1 MRKYTHAAT
10 MMLAAVAAIALTSFS
25 AGAAEP
31 TSGYDPRKTIA
42 AEQMLPLDGIDEMR
56 AIPVNGTKQW
66 LSIRGARAGNP
77 ILLYIH
83 GGPGAPMMA
92 ESWTFQRPWEDYF
105 TVVQWDQRGAGKSFS
120 EAKRQWDPNTTVD
133 QLVDDAEQVALHLR
147 RHYGKQ
153 KIFLLGHSFGSILGV
168 RLAQRHPDWF
178 YAYIGLGQ
186 IVNGRRNEAAG
197 YDWTLAEA
205 RRRGDTRAIKELEAI
220 APYPERDGT
229 VVPKKTQIQ
238 RAWAV
243 SYGAMLHGQTG
254 DDESRRRSLS
264 PAYDDYD
271 LVSTQLGQDLS
282 AARLWV
288 EGMRTD
294 FDAKTRFD
302 CPVIIMGGRYDN
314 ITATT
319 VARAWFDTLA
329 APKKMFV
336 QFDRAAHY
344 VVNEVP
350 GEMLIALVTQVRP
363 LAGADLPPP

>member
-1 MRKYTHAAT
+1 MKHIAKI
-10 MMLAAVAAIALTSFS
+10 AAVAAILLTSFT
-25 AGAAEP
+25 AAAAEP
-31 TSGYDPRKTIA
+31 TSKYDPRKTIA
-42 AEQMLPLDGIDEMR
+42 AEQMLPRDGIDEML
-56 AIPVNGTKQW
+56 AIPINETKQW
-66 LSIRGARAGNP
+66 LSIRGARADNP

-105 TVVQWDQRGAGKSFS
+105 TVVQWDQRGSGKTFS
-120 EAKRQWDPNTTVD
+120 EARRQWDPRTTVD
-133 QLVDDAEQVALHLR
+133 QLVDDAEQVALYLR

-205 RRRGDTRAIKELEAI
+205 KRRGDARAIKELEAI

-229 VVPKKTQIQ
+229 VLPKKTQIQ
-238 RAWAV
+238 RGWAV
-243 SYGAMLHGQTG
+243 QYGAMLHGIAE

-271 LVSTQLGQDLS
+271 LLSTQLGQDLS
-282 AARLWV
+282 GERLWI
-288 EGMRTD
+288 EGMKTD
-294 FDAKTRFD
+294 FDQKTRFN
-302 CPVIIMGGRYDN
+302 CPVILMGGRYDN

-319 VARAWFDTLA
+319 VARAWFDTLD
-329 APKKMFV
+329 APKKAFV

>member
-1 MRKYTHAAT
+1 MVLT
-10 MMLAAVAAIALTSFS
+10 AVAAILLTSFS
-25 AGAAEP
+25 ADAAEP
-31 TSGYDPRKTIA
+31 TTRYDPRKTIA
-42 AEQMLPLDGIDEMR
+42 AEQMLPPDGINEMR
-56 AIPVNGTKQW
+56 AIPVNETKQW
-66 LSIRGARAGNP
+66 LSIRGARAANP
-77 ILLYIH
+77 ILLYLH

-105 TVVQWDQRGAGKSFS
+105 TVVQWDQRGAGKTFS
-120 EAKRQWDPNTTVD
+120 EARRQWDANTTVD
-133 QLVDDAEQVALHLR
+133 QLVDDAEQVALYLR

-153 KIFLLGHSFGSILGV
+153 RIFLLGHSFGSILGV

-197 YDWTLAEA
+197 YEWTLSEA
-205 RRRGDTRAIKELEAI
+205 KRRGDAEAIKELESI
-220 APYPERDGT
+220 APYPERDGSIL
-229 VVPKKTQIQ
+229 PEKTSIE
-238 RAWAV
+238 RRWAV
-243 SYGAMLHGQTG
+243 RYGAMLHGQTE

-271 LVSTQLGQDLS
+271 LRSTQIGEELS
-282 AARLWV
+282 SERLWV

-294 FDAKTRFD
+294 FDQKTRFE
-302 CPVIIMGGRYDN
+302 CPVFIMGGRYDN

-319 VARAWFDTLA
+319 VARAWFDTVR
-329 APKKMFV
+329 APKKAFV

-363 LAGADLPPP
+363 LAGTDLPPP